1 VTDAPSGRRWGP
13 SRLAERLRAVW
24 TGADEER
31 SWEAAEDAL
40 IASDVGPRTAERLVS
55 GARARSGSS
64 GSAALREEVRA
75 VFAAVPATDPL
86 AIEAGVILLVG
97 INGSGK
103 TTTAAKLAGRL
114 HDRGRSVLLVAA
126 DTFRPAAIEQLR
138 LWADRLSVPIIT
150 QAVGADP
157 GAVVFDALA
166 AATARNIEVVI
177 VDTAGRL
184 QNRSDLMAELGKVRR
199 VIERQMPGEPQQVLL
214 VVDATTGQNGLAQ
227 AAGFA
232 RDAGV
237 TGIVLTKLDG
247 AARGGI
253 AVAIAAEYGLPICL
267 IGTGEGPTDLAPF
280 DPESYLTWLLGS

>member
-1 VTDAPSGRRWGP
+1 MTDAPSGRRWGP
-13 SRLAERLRAVW
+13 SRLAERLRAAW
-24 TGADEER
+24 TGTDEAR
-31 SWEAAEDAL
+31 TWEAAEDAL
-40 IASDVGPRTAERLVS
+40 IASDVGPRAAADLIA
-55 GARARSGSS
+55 GARARNSLSP
-64 GSAALREEVRA
+64 SAALMDELRA
-75 VFAAVPATDPL
+75 VFAGLPTADPL
-86 AIEAGVILLVG
+86 AIERGVILLVG

-114 HDRGRSVLLVAA
+114 RDRGRSVLLVAA

-138 LWADRLSVPIIT
+138 LWADRLGVPIIT
-150 QAVGADP
+150 QDVGADP

-166 AATARNIEVVI
+166 AALARNLEVVI

-232 RDAGV
+232 REAGV
-237 TGIVLTKLDG
+237 TGIALTKLDG

-253 AVAIAAEYGLPICL
+253 AVAIAAEYRLPICL
-267 IGTGEGPTDLAPF
+267 IGTGEGEADLAPF
-280 DPESYLTWLLGS
+280 DPESYLAWLVGS